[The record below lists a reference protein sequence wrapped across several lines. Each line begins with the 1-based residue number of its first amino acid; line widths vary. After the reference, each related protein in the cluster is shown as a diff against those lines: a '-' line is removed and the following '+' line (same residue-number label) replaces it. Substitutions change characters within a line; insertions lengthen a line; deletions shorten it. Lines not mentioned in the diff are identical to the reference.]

1 MPSFVDLSRLIC
13 GLISSWSYSN
23 LTLTD
28 VFLLGYLIF
37 LIQFGNFFGLRN
49 WIAWCFLGNCSPCC
63 RFQEINQKP
72 SLFFFNFSTWSS
84 NLVLPL
90 SAKSLQQIFVAFW
103 IVAVL
108 FVRRLCIDESHSV
121 IQLHDIYLS
130 NQPFKSTS
138 VIVSELCKLV
148 WLISVISGRYYYR
161 SGNIHY

>member
-23 LTLTD
+23 LTLMG

-72 SLFFFNFSTWSS
+72 SLFFLIFQPEAAISFCHCRRNRSNRSS
-84 NLVLPL
+84 LHSESSPY
-90 SAKSLQQIFVAFW
+90 SASVDCALMNRIQWYSYTISIFPTNHLNRRQWLFRNCASLF
-103 IVAVL
+103 
-108 FVRRLCIDESHSV
+108 
-121 IQLHDIYLS
+121 
-130 NQPFKSTS
+130 
-138 VIVSELCKLV
+138 
-148 WLISVISGRYYYR
+148 G
-161 SGNIHY
+161 